1 MLTIQLPPD
10 IQNRLTLLALRTGR
24 PEVYYAREA
33 ILEHLDNIEDRF
45 IAINRIDELDG
56 SSKYKWL
63 DEVSDQYLDQG

>member
-24 PEVYYAREA
+24 SEVYYEREA

-45 IAINRIDELDG
+45 IAINRLGESNEG
-56 SSKYKWL
+56 NKYEWPEE
-63 DEVSDQYLDQG
+63 DSGN

>member
-24 PEVYYAREA
+24 SEVYYAREA

-63 DEVSDQYLDQG
+63 DEESDQYLDQG

>member
-24 PEVYYAREA
+24 SEVYYAREA

-45 IAINRIDELDG
+45 IAINRIDESDG

-63 DEVSDQYLDQG
+63 DEESDQYDNPE